1 MQSYDMSEPLDIEK
15 ELEEGRKPGNQTFFK
30 NGNKNL
36 LVVTR
41 GHPFERDN
49 FFNMIDALGC
59 DWSHVE
65 HPAAQSFFKKDN
77 LKKFDAVLFYDMPGL
92 NFEEIDNESKFFINP
107 PEEYKKDFLER
118 LNEGIGCVFLHHSIA
133 GWPLWD
139 EYSNIIGGK
148 FLYKSGYIK
157 GKKSSDSG
165 YRHFVNYRV
174 SSVNDHPITKGIN
187 DFEIEDEL
195 YLAHVF
201 EDDVN
206 PILKSDYSFIRDNF
220 YSATNAL
227 NGEMNSNEG
236 WEHPNGSNLVG
247 WTKSYKKS
255 AITYLQFGDGVKSY
269 ENKNVRML
277 IKRSINWV
285 AEETKELKK
294 VKND

>member
-1 MQSYDMSEPLDIEK
+1 
-15 ELEEGRKPGNQTFFK
+15 
-30 NGNKNL
+30 
-36 LVVTR
+36 
-41 GHPFERDN
+41 
-49 FFNMIDALGC
+49 
-59 DWSHVE
+59 
-65 HPAAQSFFKKDN
+65 
-77 LKKFDAVLFYDMPGL
+77 MPGL
-92 NFEEIDNESKFFINP
+92 NFEEIDDESKFFINP

-148 FLYKSGYIK
+148 FLYKSGDIK

-201 EDDVN
+201 EDDIN
-206 PILKSDYSFIRDNF
+206 PILKSNYSFIRDNF

-227 NGEMNSNEG
+227 NGEMNSNKG
-236 WEHPNGSNLVG
+236 WEHPDGSNLVG

-255 AITYLQFGDGVKSY
+255 AITYLQFGDSVKSY

-277 IKRSINWV
+277 LRRSINWV

-294 VKND
+294 VKID